1 MTPSMVA
8 APASRLADREVEDLV
23 RAHVPLVGHLV
34 AELLRRLPA
43 HVQRDDLVSAGMAAL
58 AAAARS
64 YDPARSVAFSTFA
77 TSRVR
82 GALLDEL
89 RGLDWASRSVRSQ
102 ARRVEEARQRLIV
115 VLGRTPTSAELAD
128 ALGMAVAD
136 LAAVDEDVQRATV
149 LSLQGFPAGTAEDL
163 VAERTPGPEDLLLHR
178 ERVGYLHNAVEA
190 LPARLNAVVT
200 AYFLH
205 ERPMTAI
212 AAELGVTESRVSQL
226 RAEALRLLR
235 DGLNTHLDHDP
246 GASTPDGT
254 ARPANAAARRRE
266 DYYRRIANNGTL
278 ESRLAHTN
286 HHGMP
291 FNHCGRHH

>member
-1 MTPSMVA
+1 MRTQE
-8 APASRLADREVEDLV
+8 RLAEREVEDLV
-23 RAHVPLVGHLV
+23 RAHLPLVGHLV

-64 YDPARSVAFSTFA
+64 YDPDRGVAFSTFA
-77 TSRVR
+77 TNRVR

-102 ARRVEEARQRLIV
+102 ARRVEEARQRLTAA
-115 VLGRTPTSAELAD
+115 LGRAPTSAELAD

-136 LAAVDEDVQRATV
+136 LAAVDEAVQRATV
-149 LSLQGFPAGTAEDL
+149 LSLQGFPAGTADDL
-163 VAERTPGPEDLLLHR
+163 VTERTPGPEDLLLHR
-178 ERVGYLHNAVEA
+178 EKVGYLHNAVQA

-200 AYFLH
+200 GYFLH

-235 DGLNTHLDHDP
+235 DGLNTHLDDVP
-246 GASTPDGT
+246 VSTTD
-254 ARPANAAARRRE
+254 RPAGAAARRRA

-291 FNHCGRHH
+291 FSHSGRHH